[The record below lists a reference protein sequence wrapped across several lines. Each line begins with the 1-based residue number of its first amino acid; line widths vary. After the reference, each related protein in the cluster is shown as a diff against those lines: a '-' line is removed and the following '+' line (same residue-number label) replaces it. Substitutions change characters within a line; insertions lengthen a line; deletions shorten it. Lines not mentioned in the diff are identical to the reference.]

1 MKPICNYCKFNI
13 NGICKNSN
21 FNPGLDLGEYCP
33 VVTLKPEFGTRAYFF
48 KDYSFLII
56 TEDDFTGLK
65 TTKKYSEKE
74 INKLVP
80 GLYDAVLE
88 NITCS

>member
-33 VVTLKPEFGTRAYFF
+33 VVTLKPEFGTQ
-48 KDYSFLII
+48 
-56 TEDDFTGLK
+56 
-65 TTKKYSEKE
+65 
-74 INKLVP
+74 V
-80 GLYDAVLE
+80 
-88 NITCS
+88 